1 MKTGFILLSED
12 RRELMDRLEILKK
25 SNFFSSVSE
34 PTQKE
39 ISRLFTEEKYQR
51 DDYVFFEGDAPEWF
65 HIVKEGK
72 VKLVKHSD
80 TGKDVILQIFA
91 PGDIFG
97 EASLFDRK
105 PYPASAQVMEPATI
119 LKLSRK
125 DFFLFFGRHPFVA
138 TEMIM
143 DLGRQ
148 LREAHATIKSL
159 AVDRVEQRIANILL
173 KLADKL
179 GTGEKSGIMLNLAL
193 TRQDLADMAGTT
205 VETTIRVMSRFTK
218 SKIIKPV
225 SGKIFILDSQAL
237 KRISEGKEYS

>member
-1 MKTGFILLSED
+1 
-12 RRELMDRLEILKK
+12 MDRLQILKK
-25 SNFFSSVSE
+25 SIFFSSVSE
-34 PTQKE
+34 ATQKE
-39 ISRLFTEEKYQR
+39 VSRLFAEEKYQR
-51 DDYVFFEGDAPEWF
+51 DDYIFFEGDNPEWL

-80 TGKDVILQIFA
+80 SGKDVILQIFA

-97 EASLFDRK
+97 EFALFERK
-105 PYPASAQVMEPATI
+105 PYSASAQAMEPSTVM
-119 LKLSRK
+119 KLSRK

-143 DLGRQ
+143 ELGRQ
-148 LREAHATIKSL
+148 LQEAHAIIKSL

-173 KLADKL
+173 KLAGKL
-179 GTGEKSGIMLNLAL
+179 GTPGGDGIVLNLAL

-218 SKIIKPV
+218 TKIIKPV
-225 SGKIFILDSQAL
+225 SGKILILDTQAL
-237 KRISEGKEYS
+237 RRISEAKEAS

>member
-1 MKTGFILLSED
+1 
-12 RRELMDRLEILKK
+12 MDRLQILKK
-25 SNFFSSVSE
+25 SIFFSSVAE
-34 PTQKE
+34 ATQKE
-39 ISRLFTEEKYQR
+39 ISRLFIEEKYQR
-51 DDYVFFEGDAPEWF
+51 ADYIFFEGDGPEWF

-72 VKLVKHSD
+72 VKLVKHSN
-80 TGKDVILQIFA
+80 TGKDVILQVFV
-91 PGDIFG
+91 PGDMFG

-105 PYPASAQVMEPATI
+105 PYATSAQAMEPSII

-125 DFFLFFGRHPFVA
+125 DFLYFFGRHPFVA

-143 DLGRQ
+143 ELGRQ
-148 LREAHATIKSL
+148 LREAHAAIKSL

-179 GTGEKSGIMLNLAL
+179 GTPAEGGTLLNLSL

-218 SKIIKPV
+218 TKIIKPV
-225 SGKIFILDSQAL
+225 NGKIFILKPKVLQ
-237 KRISEGKEYS
+237 KISEGKESS

>member
-1 MKTGFILLSED
+1 
-12 RRELMDRLEILKK
+12 MDRLQILKK
-25 SNFFSSVSE
+25 SIFFSSASE
-34 PTQKE
+34 ATQKE
-39 ISRLFTEEKYQR
+39 ISRLFAEEKYQR
-51 DDYVFFEGDAPEWF
+51 DDYIFFEGDTPEWL

-97 EASLFDRK
+97 EFALFERK
-105 PYPASAQVMEPATI
+105 PYPASAQAMEPSTI
-119 LKLSRK
+119 MKLSRK

-143 DLGRQ
+143 ELGRQ
-148 LREAHATIKSL
+148 LQEAHATIKSL

-173 KLADKL
+173 KLAGKL
-179 GTGEKSGIMLNLAL
+179 GTPEGAGIMLNLAL

-218 SKIIKPV
+218 TKIIKPV
-225 SGKIFILDSQAL
+225 SGKILILNPPAL
-237 KRISEGKEYS
+237 RRISEGKEIS